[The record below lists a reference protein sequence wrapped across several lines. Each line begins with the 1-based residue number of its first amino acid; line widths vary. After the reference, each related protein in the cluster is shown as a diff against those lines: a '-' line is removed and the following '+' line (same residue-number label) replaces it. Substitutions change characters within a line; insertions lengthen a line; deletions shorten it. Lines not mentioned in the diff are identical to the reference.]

1 MNHNYPCL
9 SICFVREVRRQLIV
23 EEFKQHYKGLI
34 DESLTCQ
41 DKVELIKK
49 CEKYTDEV
57 IRKDVL
63 PEDIVDIHKNYIL
76 TLNLTREDVF
86 KTLDVLQEIVKGFG
100 YSYRDYQRLV
110 DKLQVHDKEI
120 DLASSLQQTMLKT
133 DIPQFD
139 SIQIGVISVAAQKVS
154 GDYFNLIDHNDG
166 TISFAV
172 ADVIGKGIPAALAM
186 SMIKFGMDSYGHSQ
200 LPSDGLKRLNR
211 VVEKNINQNMFVT
224 MFYGLYEEMNH
235 LLYCSSAG
243 HEPGYIYRAEKEE
256 FEEIS
261 VRGRVLGISSQ
272 TRYQQQEIPIYLD
285 DLIIILTD
293 GVTEARNS
301 EGTFIDKQKLLEYI
315 KKHKH
320 MHPQDIVQIIYEAIL
335 KLQNPNK
342 KDDMTILII
351 KRVN

>member
-1 MNHNYPCL
+1 M
-9 SICFVREVRRQLIV
+9 

-49 CEKYTDEV
+49 CEKYTNEV

-166 TISFAV
+166 TMSFAV

-200 LPSDGLKRLNR
+200 LPRDRKS
-211 VVEKNINQNMFVT
+211 VV
-224 MFYGLYEEMNH
+224 
-235 LLYCSSAG
+235 
-243 HEPGYIYRAEKEE
+243 
-256 FEEIS
+256 
-261 VRGRVLGISSQ
+261 
-272 TRYQQQEIPIYLD
+272 
-285 DLIIILTD
+285 
-293 GVTEARNS
+293 
-301 EGTFIDKQKLLEYI
+301 
-315 KKHKH
+315 
-320 MHPQDIVQIIYEAIL
+320 
-335 KLQNPNK
+335 
-342 KDDMTILII
+342 
-351 KRVN
+351 